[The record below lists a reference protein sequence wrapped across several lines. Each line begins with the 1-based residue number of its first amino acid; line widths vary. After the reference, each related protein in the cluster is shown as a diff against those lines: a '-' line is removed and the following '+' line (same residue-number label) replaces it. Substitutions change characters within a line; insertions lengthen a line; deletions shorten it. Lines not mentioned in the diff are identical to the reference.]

1 MLIFFRKNIKI
12 SITGAYLILNRNIK
26 RGNRPIADNECW
38 VEGDGAGNTYPL
50 ALPAGELVEV
60 AEEELLRDT
69 DVAQKRGH
77 AFGHFLPCV
86 AELVRF
92 QQSATMSRTVM
103 RGLREA

>member
-1 MLIFFRKNIKI
+1 M
-12 SITGAYLILNRNIK
+12 NRNIK
-26 RGNRPIADNECW
+26 RGNRLIADNECW

-50 ALPAGELVEV
+50 ALPAGELVGV

-92 QQSATMSRTVM
+92 QRSATMSRTVM